1 MSFLRPI
8 GYICIYS
15 KKAYH
20 KFIKLPVLKS
30 LFKKCGKNL
39 FIGEN
44 CTFIFNHISLG
55 NYVSIGSN
63 SVFLTAEAEIN
74 IGNYVMFGPN
84 VTIVTGNHRIDVLGK
99 YMYNVTEKLPENDTD
114 VNIEDDVWVGAN
126 VIILKGVTVGRG
138 SVIAA
143 GSLVNKDVEPYSI
156 YAGVPAKLIRKRFS
170 AEEIIKHEAA
180 LKEK

>member
-1 MSFLRPI
+1 MRLL
-8 GYICIYS
+8 GYSIIYS
-15 KKAYH
+15 KKGFH
-20 KFIKLPVLKS
+20 KFFKQPVIKS
-30 LFKKCGKNL
+30 LFMKCGKKVI
-39 FIGEN
+39 IGEN
-44 CTFIFNHISLG
+44 CRFNYNHISLG
-55 NYVSIGSN
+55 NCVSIGDN
-63 SVFLTAEAEIN
+63 SLFLTSIAKIN

-84 VTIVTGNHRIDVLGK
+84 ATIVTGNHRIDVLGE
-99 YMYNVTEKLPENDTD
+99 YMYNVTDKLPEDDTD

-156 YAGVPAKLIRKRFS
+156 YAGVPARLIRKRFS

-180 LKEK
+180 LKDK